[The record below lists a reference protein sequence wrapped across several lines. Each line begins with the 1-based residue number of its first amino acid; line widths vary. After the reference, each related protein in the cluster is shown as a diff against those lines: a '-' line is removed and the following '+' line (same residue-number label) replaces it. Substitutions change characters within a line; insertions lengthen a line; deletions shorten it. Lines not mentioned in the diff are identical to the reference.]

1 MCGVWVGIAGFSVML
16 HYVGVRMTWF
26 GYFTPMMICPGI
38 LPLIFT
44 VTWNRQTYWAAFISP
59 LVGFSRFGCMGF
71 YSLSLY
77 GEVTIKST
85 GGQLPALYGSLTSM
99 MLPGV
104 LSIIISLVK
113 PEKFDW
119 DKLKTA
125 DLLIGEEEEEGSSPN
140 SQPKNEEGDLN
151 KEKQAGVE
159 VNFESVETSSLEQQ
173 QQKLSS
179 QLTNKEL
186 DFWIK
191 LQLVQQYLYYSLLGL
206 FGQCLYIEIGYLLGH
221 TLKVM

>member
-1 MCGVWVGIAGFSVML
+1 ML
-16 HYVGVRMTWF
+16 AIGHR
-26 GYFTPMMICPGI
+26 
-38 LPLIFT
+38 LI
-44 VTWNRQTYWAAFISP
+44 Q
-59 LVGFSRFGCMGF
+59 
-71 YSLSLY
+71 
-77 GEVTIKST
+77 
-85 GGQLPALYGSLTSM
+85 
-99 MLPGV
+99 
-104 LSIIISLVK
+104 SLVK

-125 DLLIGEEEEEGSSPN
+125 DLLIGEEEEEDGSPN
-140 SQPKNEEGDLN
+140 IQPKNEEGDLN

-191 LQLVQQYLYYSLLGL
+191 IATGAAIFVLLITWVIWPMSVYRDWIFTGTYFKGYVTVGLIWLYTTLIVIGLVPFYTGRHSAATVFRGLYND
-206 FGQCLYIEIGYLLGH
+206 YI
-221 TLKVM
+221 KRK

>member
-1 MCGVWVGIAGFSVML
+1 MLFVVGLAVWVSTAYHF
-16 HYVGVRMTWF
+16 
-26 GYFTPMMICPGI
+26 
-38 LPLIFT
+38 
-44 VTWNRQTYWAAFISP
+44 
-59 LVGFSRFGCMGF
+59 
-71 YSLSLY
+71 Y

-140 SQPKNEEGDLN
+140 IQPKNEEGDLN

-173 QQKLSS
+173 QQKLS
-179 QLTNKEL
+179 LPIDK
-186 DFWIK
+186 
-191 LQLVQQYLYYSLLGL
+191 
-206 FGQCLYIEIGYLLGH
+206 
-221 TLKVM
+221 

>member
-1 MCGVWVGIAGFSVML
+1 MVSVSSIVSFDIYKRYINPRAQNKSMINVSHITCVVFGLGIAGFSVML

-59 LVGFSRFGCMGF
+59 LVGFVAGLAVWVSTAYHF
-71 YSLSLY
+71 Y
-77 GEVTIKST
+77 GEVTIEST

-125 DLLIGEEEEEGSSPN
+125 DLLIGEEEEEDGSPN
-140 SQPKNEEGDLN
+140 IQPKNEEGDLN

-186 DFWIK
+186 DF
-191 LQLVQQYLYYSLLGL
+191 G
-206 FGQCLYIEIGYLLGH
+206 
-221 TLKVM
+221 